1 MSRIG
6 KKEIPLPAGV
16 KVRSEG
22 DTFVVEGP
30 KATLTTPVPKNIK
43 IEAEDSVLR
52 VSRVKEDKDTM
63 ALHGLTRALLSN
75 AVTGVTAGFQKR
87 LDVVG
92 IGYRVEI
99 RGQYL
104 HLALGFSHPI
114 EYPIPEDVDI
124 AIEKEKKAISNYVAT
139 IAVSGSDKYRVGQV
153 SAELKA
159 LKPPDA
165 YKGKGIRYENEFIKL
180 KVGKKNA

>member
-16 KVRSEG
+16 KFRSEG
-22 DTFVVEGP
+22 DKFIVEGP
-30 KATLTTPVPKNIK
+30 KATLTTPVPEGIS
-43 IEAEDSVLR
+43 IEVEDSILKVTR
-52 VSRVKEDKDTM
+52 ANEEKQTM
-63 ALHGLTRALLSN
+63 ALHGLTRALLAN
-75 AVTGVTAGFQKR
+75 AVTGVTSGFQKR

-92 IGYRVEI
+92 IGYRAEI

-104 HLALGFSHPI
+104 HLALGYSHPV
-114 EYPIPEDVDI
+114 EYPLPDDVEI
-124 AIEKEKKAISNYVAT
+124 AVEREKKTISNYIAT
-139 IAVSGSDKYRVGQV
+139 ITISGADKYRVGQV

-159 LKPPDA
+159 LKRPDA
-165 YKGKGIRYENEFIKL
+165 YKGKGIRYENEIIKL